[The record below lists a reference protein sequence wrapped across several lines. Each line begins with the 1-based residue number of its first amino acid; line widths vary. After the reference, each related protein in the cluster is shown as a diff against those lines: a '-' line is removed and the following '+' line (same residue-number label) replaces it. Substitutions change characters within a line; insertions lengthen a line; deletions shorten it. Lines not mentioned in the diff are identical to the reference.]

1 MYLSCHYVD
10 AILYV
15 GVAFVD
21 RFQKTFFKRRSVPGP
36 LQHRYEAPS
45 RPCLLQ
51 TIDAQV
57 IWRSTTLLYFSR
69 AIPITTPVCEADFVS
84 FSYCGSS
91 FKRHQCIQSRQAF
104 YRQAMS
110 SFKAKQRK
118 WLREASMRRLS
129 QIVKDKTEL
138 IDSAQKLRMNVATI
152 EGLEESGL
160 SKQSIQH
167 LENWVEGM

>member
-1 MYLSCHYVD
+1 
-10 AILYV
+10 
-15 GVAFVD
+15 
-21 RFQKTFFKRRSVPGP
+21 
-36 LQHRYEAPS
+36 
-45 RPCLLQ
+45 
-51 TIDAQV
+51 
-57 IWRSTTLLYFSR
+57 
-69 AIPITTPVCEADFVS
+69 
-84 FSYCGSS
+84 
-91 FKRHQCIQSRQAF
+91 
-104 YRQAMS
+104 MS